1 MQQFSETFLF
11 WEEWAFESSVRHR
24 KRFERAPHSWW
35 LMDSPTYAARTPF
48 SFCVCMSVWKCP
60 EAPTAGMGR
69 GRQGERVSAPFW
81 EQIFSGQWVTCCSL
95 TSASSRLFTIDIYR
109 DIPLMYFCSQN
120 SSLKHAKMR
129 LSYRF
134 SRDSKE
140 NTQVMLFL
148 AHQSMTVLL
157 AIQACLTTDIRPK
170 PVVITTMTNGK
181 TCLARWW
188 LTKQHFLARFL
199 KIVASLLLTVLWLSG
214 PVTATAA

>member
-1 MQQFSETFLF
+1 MINGQPQVRSQDSFFILCVHVCLEVP
-11 WEEWAFESSVRHR
+11 WSSYSRN
-24 KRFERAPHSWW
+24 
-35 LMDSPTYAARTPF
+35 
-48 SFCVCMSVWKCP
+48 
-60 EAPTAGMGR
+60 
-69 GRQGERVSAPFW
+69 GEREAGREGVGSILRADFLGSVS
-81 EQIFSGQWVTCCSL
+81 CSL

-109 DIPLMYFCSQN
+109 DTPLMYFCSQN

-170 PVVITTMTNGK
+170 SVVITTMTNGK